1 MNYLNTF
8 AFCCPSH
15 RWAVF
20 HAAGVEP
27 LTCPPITYELFDS
40 GLLQRR
46 DLLYFSLHGIPDQP
60 YWYGADHITA
70 MSIDAFKDLDLSA
83 TVVFVANCHLPSTPF
98 LDAILECQPR
108 FLAGGQGANFTRGH
122 SLVGAHLLGYL
133 FRIAL
138 SLAIAPRNAFALA
151 KYTLTTRTDALTN
164 VAAREKN
171 RARKR
176 RLQEDIAANQD
187 ALDFRSFT

>member
-1 MNYLNTF
+1 MNYLNVF

-15 RWAVF
+15 RWAVL

-40 GLLQRR
+40 GLLHHR
-46 DLLYFSLHGIPDQP
+46 DRLYFSLHGTPDQP

-70 MSIDAFKDLDLSA
+70 MSIDAFQALDLSG

-98 LDAILECQPR
+98 LDAILECKPR
-108 FLAGGQGANFTRGH
+108 FLAGGQGTNFTRGH

-138 SLAIAPRNAFALA
+138 SLDIAPPNALAMA
-151 KYTLTTRTDALTN
+151 KYTLTTRTEAAAQD
-164 VAAREKN
+164 AAREKS
-171 RARKR
+171 RARRR
-176 RLQEDIAANQD
+176 RLREDIAANKD
-187 ALDFRSFT
+187 ALEFRSFT